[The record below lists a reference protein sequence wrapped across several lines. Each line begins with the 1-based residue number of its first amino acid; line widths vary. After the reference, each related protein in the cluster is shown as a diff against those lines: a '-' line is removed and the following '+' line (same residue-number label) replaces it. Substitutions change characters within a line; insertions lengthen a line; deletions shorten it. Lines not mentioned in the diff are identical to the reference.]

1 MNTEKY
7 FRKGVFNDTISS
19 TILFVIAYLFVL
31 YFSLSATAFIS
42 FTNSVAPTFEI
53 DKINFDKATF
63 ANNFSWTEQENIFTI
78 FSFSPLAL
86 IILGLL
92 SFLLIYKTKLTTIR
106 VFFFW
111 VIFNCIIRFFGDF
124 IYGHVFGLWG
134 ANLLSDFMYITN
146 GKIFAT
152 LLLCSLAFICSVTFP
167 LILKGF
173 ISTFF
178 NPIIND
184 PRQGTKINFI
194 LPSIFGTIIL
204 FLWFIPKINYA
215 EILMSVNAVIATL
228 TLSQFIINKTKHTFL
243 KENSKEN
250 DEFNINLNVISLVG
264 IIIIL
269 TIIKI
274 TLFNGILIKASDY
287 RQDQLDTIFY
297 TSVIIIVSLA
307 ILLFIAFLIY
317 NSIKNKKRK
326 AEILANMIVENEEQT
341 MDPQLLKNTRYA
353 SQLTMQEKAEK
364 APKIMDE

>member
-1 MNTEKY
+1 
-7 FRKGVFNDTISS
+7 
-19 TILFVIAYLFVL
+19 
-31 YFSLSATAFIS
+31 
-42 FTNSVAPTFEI
+42 
-53 DKINFDKATF
+53 
-63 ANNFSWTEQENIFTI
+63 
-78 FSFSPLAL
+78 
-86 IILGLL
+86 
-92 SFLLIYKTKLTTIR
+92 
-106 VFFFW
+106 
-111 VIFNCIIRFFGDF
+111 
-124 IYGHVFGLWG
+124 
-134 ANLLSDFMYITN
+134 MYITN

>member
-1 MNTEKY
+1 
-7 FRKGVFNDTISS
+7 
-19 TILFVIAYLFVL
+19 
-31 YFSLSATAFIS
+31 
-42 FTNSVAPTFEI
+42 
-53 DKINFDKATF
+53 
-63 ANNFSWTEQENIFTI
+63 
-78 FSFSPLAL
+78 
-86 IILGLL
+86 
-92 SFLLIYKTKLTTIR
+92 
-106 VFFFW
+106 
-111 VIFNCIIRFFGDF
+111 
-124 IYGHVFGLWG
+124 
-134 ANLLSDFMYITN
+134 
-146 GKIFAT
+146 
-152 LLLCSLAFICSVTFP
+152 
-167 LILKGF
+167 
-173 ISTFF
+173 
-178 NPIIND
+178 
-184 PRQGTKINFI
+184 
-194 LPSIFGTIIL
+194 
-204 FLWFIPKINYA
+204 
-215 EILMSVNAVIATL
+215 MSVNAVIATL